1 MNTITLTDTII
12 KDKILTLLDN
22 WELQKEPIETEP
34 SIDDRDDLAQTVKGN
49 THETST
55 EEVERFYNESLTFC
69 QGRLKT
75 RDLTTLDTVKFNITM
90 EAVYNLTAS
99 SLFAKYNTTVYNN
112 EEGTYEESRAKVLRN
127 NAYRLLGLI
136 SGPSVTGY
144 NSIIQ
149 G

>member
-1 MNTITLTDTII
+1 MNSITLTDTII
-12 KDKILTLLDN
+12 KDKILSLLDN
-22 WELQKEPIETEP
+22 WELQKENIETEP
-34 SIDDRDDLAQTVKGN
+34 TIEEREDLATTVKGN
-49 THETST
+49 IHETPP
-55 EEVERFYNESLTFC
+55 EEVERFYNESIIFC

-75 RDLTTLDTVKFNITM
+75 RDLTSLDTVKFNITM